1 MPRRKQS
8 DLSIPGHIWQQPSGR
23 WSGRYTAD
31 TMERPQRTFA
41 TREEVVTWL
50 YEIDKR
56 RRLGRYIPPSELTVD
71 DLVQRYLEQGEV
83 YQSFRPVTL
92 HRHRRNYE
100 LHIQPSLGS
109 LRVQEVD
116 RTRMRHW
123 MMQMAAKYSASLVA
137 NCLAVLN
144 GAFTEAV
151 ELGIVDTNPCARLKR
166 PPEQRKEMTTW
177 TLEECARLWSVLQ
190 DEPMW
195 FAIYRLMLATGMRQG
210 ELRALVWGDISF
222 EAQRVHIRRTMT
234 LSADGRVIVGTTTK
248 TDTGR
253 AVALAAGPLAAL
265 SAWRSA
271 TVVRPFLRPENN
283 FVFGIKPGY
292 PLGLTHWQNWHKTF
306 IARAGIPFLS
316 LHSIRHTFATLALEE
331 GIPIKVVSDI
341 LGHSR
346 IETTM
351 NIYQHITDDMQRVS
365 VDLLDA
371 RIFGH
376 VTPSDSIYDKSH
388 G

>member
-1 MPRRKQS
+1 MPRRKQN

-31 TMERPQRTFA
+31 PYTRPQRTFA

-83 YQSFRPVTL
+83 YQSFKPVTL

-100 LHIQPSLGS
+100 LHIAPTLGR

-123 MMQMAAKYSASLVA
+123 MMQMASQYSASLIA

-144 GAFTEAV
+144 GAFAEAV
-151 ELGIVDTNPCARLKR
+151 ELGIVDTNPCTRLKR

-177 TLEECARLWSVLQ
+177 TLEECARLWAVLR

-195 FAIYRLMLATGMRQG
+195 FAVYRLMLATGMRQG

-234 LSADGRVIVGTTTK
+234 LSASGRVIVGTTTK

-271 TVVRPFLRPENN
+271 NVVRPFLRPENN
-283 FVFGIKPGY
+283 YVFGIRPGY
-292 PLGLTHWQNWHKTF
+292 PLGLSYWQERHKTF
-306 IARAGIPFLS
+306 IKAAGIPFIS
-316 LHSIRHTFATLALEE
+316 LHGLRHTYATLAMEN
-331 GIPIKVVSDI
+331 GVHPKVVQET
-341 LGHSR
+341 LGHER
-346 IETTM
+346 IETTL
-351 NIYQHITDDMQRVS
+351 NRYSHVS
-365 VDLLDA
+365 VDLQRAAADTLDEL
-371 RIFGH
+371 FKLG
-376 VTPSDSIYDKSH
+376 S
-388 G
+388 